1 MANKIIYFLGVL
13 ISSLLIS
20 SGAYAAVDIEVAYI
34 FNTFSFLVCAF
45 LVMWMAA
52 GFCMLE
58 SGLVTTKSVSTI
70 AAKNIGKFAIVSVMF
85 YLVGYNLGYGDSENP
100 YFGSFEIWTDNSS
113 LETGYS
119 DYSDWLFQ
127 TLFVC
132 ATCSIVSGAVAE
144 RIKIWPFFIFSAILG
159 GFIYPIQMSWE
170 WGGGWLDSLG
180 FADFAGSTLVHAC
193 GGAAALA
200 GIMILGPRL
209 GRFTDDGSPQNM
221 APFAASSIPLVTLGT
236 FILWMGWYGFNGIDP
251 RFFAEQ
257 FAYFLTIVAGL
268 YFIYL
273 FLFAGLNASERK
285 NLILL
290 FLLFIGAAAFWSG
303 FDQSAGSLN
312 IFARDYTDLSVAG
325 YKIPVGWL
333 QFANPIIVV
342 LFAPIFAGIW
352 AQLARKNLDPSLPF
366 KFAIGL
372 LFMALSFFVMIIAV
386 NLAIE
391 SSPVG
396 MQWLL
401 LTYLFQTWGELALS
415 PIGLSAFSRYGPK
428 RYMGQMFGLWFL
440 ASAIG
445 GVLAGLLGGEAL
457 DGGLETISPVFEFMI
472 QYYLVIA
479 VALIALSFVIKTA
492 KE

>member
-1 MANKIIYFLGVL
+1 MANKIFYFTGFL
-13 ISSLLIS
+13 ICSLLIS
-20 SGAYAAVDIEVAYI
+20 SGVYAAVDIEVAYI

-85 YLVGYNLGYGDSENP
+85 YLVGYNLGYGDADNP
-100 YFGSFEIWTDNSS
+100 YFGSFAVRSDNSS

-200 GIMILGPRL
+200 GVMVLGPRL

-236 FILWMGWYGFNGIDP
+236 FILWMGWYGFNGGSQLALGSFEDSTAMSKIFMNTQLAACGGCIAGAVITRILGGKTDIIMMLNG
-251 RFFAEQ
+251 A
-257 FAYFLTIVAGL
+257 LAGL
-268 YFIYL
+268 VSITAEPL
-273 FLFAGLNASERK
+273 MPSPMLS
-285 NLILL
+285 IV
-290 FLLFIGAAAFWSG
+290 IG
-303 FDQSAGSLN
+303 
-312 IFARDYTDLSVAG
+312 
-325 YKIPVGWL
+325 
-333 QFANPIIVV
+333 
-342 LFAPIFAGIW
+342 
-352 AQLARKNLDPSLPF
+352 
-366 KFAIGL
+366 
-372 LFMALSFFVMIIAV
+372 
-386 NLAIE
+386 
-391 SSPVG
+391 
-396 MQWLL
+396 
-401 LTYLFQTWGELALS
+401 
-415 PIGLSAFSRYGPK
+415 
-428 RYMGQMFGLWFL
+428 
-440 ASAIG
+440 AIG
-445 GVLAGLLGGEAL
+445 GVIMYFGTHFLEKMKLDDVVGAIPVHMFAGIFGTLVVPISNPDTSFAIQLLGVGSVCVFVFL
-457 DGGLETISPVFEFMI
+457 IS
-472 QYYLVIA
+472 YLC
-479 VALIALSFVIKTA
+479 LSVIKSTIGLRISDEA
-492 KE
+492 EKLGTDKAEVGVMAYSIRD

>member
-1 MANKIIYFLGVL
+1 MANKIIYFIGVL

-20 SGAYAAVDIEVAYI
+20 SVAYAAVDIEVAYI

-85 YLVGYNLGYGDSENP
+85 YLVGYNLGYGNADNP
-100 YFGSFEIWTDNSS
+100 YFGSFKIWTDNSS

-200 GIMILGPRL
+200 GVMILGPRL

-236 FILWMGWYGFNGIDP
+236 FILWMGWYGFNGGSQLALGSFEDSTAMSRIFMNTQLAACGGCIAGAVITRILGGKTDIIMMLNG
-251 RFFAEQ
+251 A
-257 FAYFLTIVAGL
+257 LAGL
-268 YFIYL
+268 VSITAEPL
-273 FLFAGLNASERK
+273 MPSP
-285 NLILL
+285 LL
-290 FLLFIGAAAFWSG
+290 SIIIG
-303 FDQSAGSLN
+303 
-312 IFARDYTDLSVAG
+312 
-325 YKIPVGWL
+325 
-333 QFANPIIVV
+333 
-342 LFAPIFAGIW
+342 
-352 AQLARKNLDPSLPF
+352 
-366 KFAIGL
+366 
-372 LFMALSFFVMIIAV
+372 
-386 NLAIE
+386 
-391 SSPVG
+391 
-396 MQWLL
+396 
-401 LTYLFQTWGELALS
+401 
-415 PIGLSAFSRYGPK
+415 
-428 RYMGQMFGLWFL
+428 
-440 ASAIG
+440 AIG
-445 GVLAGLLGGEAL
+445 GVIMYFGTNFLEKMKLDDVVGAIPVHMFAGIFGTLIVPISNPDTSFIIQLLGVGSVCIFVFVMSYICFSIIKSTIGLRISDEAEKL
-457 DGGLETISPVFEFMI
+457 GTDKAEVGVMAYSIRD
-472 QYYLVIA
+472 
-479 VALIALSFVIKTA
+479 
-492 KE
+492 

>member
-1 MANKIIYFLGVL
+1 MANKIFYFTGFL
-13 ISSLLIS
+13 ICSLLIS
-20 SGAYAAVDIEVAYI
+20 SGVYAAVDIEVAYI

-85 YLVGYNLGYGDSENP
+85 YLVGYNLGYGDADNP
-100 YFGSFEIWTDNSS
+100 YFGSFAVWSDNSS

-200 GIMILGPRL
+200 GVMVLGPRL

-236 FILWMGWYGFNGIDP
+236 FILWMGWYGFNGGSQLALGSFEDSTAMSKIFMNTQLAACGGCIAGAVITRILGGKTDIIMMLNG
-251 RFFAEQ
+251 A
-257 FAYFLTIVAGL
+257 LAGL
-268 YFIYL
+268 VSITAEPL
-273 FLFAGLNASERK
+273 MPSPMLS
-285 NLILL
+285 IV
-290 FLLFIGAAAFWSG
+290 IG
-303 FDQSAGSLN
+303 
-312 IFARDYTDLSVAG
+312 
-325 YKIPVGWL
+325 
-333 QFANPIIVV
+333 
-342 LFAPIFAGIW
+342 
-352 AQLARKNLDPSLPF
+352 
-366 KFAIGL
+366 
-372 LFMALSFFVMIIAV
+372 
-386 NLAIE
+386 
-391 SSPVG
+391 
-396 MQWLL
+396 
-401 LTYLFQTWGELALS
+401 
-415 PIGLSAFSRYGPK
+415 
-428 RYMGQMFGLWFL
+428 
-440 ASAIG
+440 AIG
-445 GVLAGLLGGEAL
+445 GVIMYFGTHFLEKMKLDDVVGAIPVHMFAGIFGTLVVPISNPDTSFAIQLLGVGSVCVFVFLISYLCLSIIKSTIGLRISDEAEKL
-457 DGGLETISPVFEFMI
+457 GTDKAEVGVLAYSIRD
-472 QYYLVIA
+472 
-479 VALIALSFVIKTA
+479 
-492 KE
+492 

>member
-1 MANKIIYFLGVL
+1 MANKIFYFTGFL
-13 ISSLLIS
+13 ICSLLIS
-20 SGAYAAVDIEVAYI
+20 SGVYAAVDIEVAYI

-85 YLVGYNLGYGDSENP
+85 YLVGYNLGYGDADNP
-100 YFGSFEIWTDNSS
+100 YFGSFAVWSDNSS

-200 GIMILGPRL
+200 GVMVLGPRL

-236 FILWMGWYGFNGIDP
+236 FILWMGWYGFNGGSQLALGSFEDSTAMSKIFMNTQLAACGGCIAGAVITRILGGKTDIIMMLNG
-251 RFFAEQ
+251 A
-257 FAYFLTIVAGL
+257 LAGL
-268 YFIYL
+268 VSITAEPL
-273 FLFAGLNASERK
+273 MPSPMLS
-285 NLILL
+285 IV
-290 FLLFIGAAAFWSG
+290 IGAMGGVIMYFGTHFLEKMKLDDVVGA
-303 FDQSAGSLN
+303 
-312 IFARDYTDLSVAG
+312 
-325 YKIPVGWL
+325 IPVHM
-333 QFANPIIVV
+333 
-342 LFAPIFAGIW
+342 FAGIFGT
-352 AQLARKNLDPSLPF
+352 LVVPISNPDTS
-366 KFAIGL
+366 FAIQL
-372 LFMALSFFVMIIAV
+372 LGVGSVCVFVFLISYLCLSIIK
-386 NLAIE
+386 
-391 SSPVG
+391 S
-396 MQWLL
+396 
-401 LTYLFQTWGELALS
+401 T
-415 PIGLSAFSRYGPK
+415 IGLRISDEAEKLGTDK
-428 RYMGQMFGLWFL
+428 
-440 ASAIG
+440 AEV
-445 GVLAGLLGGEAL
+445 GVMAYSIR
-457 DGGLETISPVFEFMI
+457 D
-472 QYYLVIA
+472 
-479 VALIALSFVIKTA
+479 
-492 KE
+492 

>member
-1 MANKIIYFLGVL
+1 MANKIFYFTGFL
-13 ISSLLIS
+13 ICSLLIS
-20 SGAYAAVDIEVAYI
+20 SGVYAAVDVEVAYI

-85 YLVGYNLGYGDSENP
+85 YLVGYNLGYGDADNP
-100 YFGSFEIWTDNSS
+100 YFGSFAVWSDNSS

-200 GIMILGPRL
+200 GVMVLGPRL

-236 FILWMGWYGFNGIDP
+236 FILWMGWYGFNVGSQLALGSFEDSTAMSKIFMNTQLAACGGCIAGAVITRILGGKTDIIMMLNG
-251 RFFAEQ
+251 A
-257 FAYFLTIVAGL
+257 LAGL
-268 YFIYL
+268 VSITAEPL
-273 FLFAGLNASERK
+273 MPSPMLS
-285 NLILL
+285 IV
-290 FLLFIGAAAFWSG
+290 IG
-303 FDQSAGSLN
+303 
-312 IFARDYTDLSVAG
+312 
-325 YKIPVGWL
+325 
-333 QFANPIIVV
+333 
-342 LFAPIFAGIW
+342 
-352 AQLARKNLDPSLPF
+352 
-366 KFAIGL
+366 
-372 LFMALSFFVMIIAV
+372 
-386 NLAIE
+386 
-391 SSPVG
+391 
-396 MQWLL
+396 
-401 LTYLFQTWGELALS
+401 
-415 PIGLSAFSRYGPK
+415 
-428 RYMGQMFGLWFL
+428 
-440 ASAIG
+440 AIG
-445 GVLAGLLGGEAL
+445 GVIMYFGTHFLEKMKLDDVVGAIPVHMFAGIFGTLVVPISNPDTSFAIQLLGVGSVCVFVFLISYLCLSIIKSTIGLRISDEAEKL
-457 DGGLETISPVFEFMI
+457 GTDKAEVGVMAYSIRD
-472 QYYLVIA
+472 
-479 VALIALSFVIKTA
+479 
-492 KE
+492 

>member
-1 MANKIIYFLGVL
+1 MANKIFYFTGFL
-13 ISSLLIS
+13 ICSLLIS
-20 SGAYAAVDIEVAYI
+20 SGVYAAVDIEVAYI

-85 YLVGYNLGYGDSENP
+85 YLVGYNLGYGDADNP
-100 YFGSFEIWTDNSS
+100 YFGSFAVWSDNSS

-200 GIMILGPRL
+200 GVMILGPRL

-236 FILWMGWYGFNGIDP
+236 FILWMGWYGFNGGSQLALGSFEDSTAMSRIFMNTQLAACGGCIAGAVITRILGGKTDIIMMLNG
-251 RFFAEQ
+251 A
-257 FAYFLTIVAGL
+257 LAGL
-268 YFIYL
+268 VSITAEPL
-273 FLFAGLNASERK
+273 M
-285 NLILL
+285 
-290 FLLFIGAAAFWSG
+290 
-303 FDQSAGSLN
+303 
-312 IFARDYTDLSVAG
+312 
-325 YKIPVGWL
+325 P
-333 QFANPIIVV
+333 
-342 LFAPIFAGIW
+342 
-352 AQLARKNLDPSLPF
+352 
-366 KFAIGL
+366 
-372 LFMALSFFVMIIAV
+372 
-386 NLAIE
+386 
-391 SSPVG
+391 
-396 MQWLL
+396 
-401 LTYLFQTWGELALS
+401 S
-415 PIGLSAFSRYGPK
+415 PIMSIVIG
-428 RYMGQMFGLWFL
+428 
-440 ASAIG
+440 AIG
-445 GVLAGLLGGEAL
+445 GVIMYFGTNFLEKMKLDDVVGAIPVHMFAGIFGTLIVPISNPDTSFGIQLLGVG
-457 DGGLETISPVFEFMI
+457 SVCVF
-472 QYYLVIA
+472 V
-479 VALIALSFVIKTA
+479 FVISYICFSIIKSTIGLRISNEA
-492 KE
+492 EKLGTDKAEVGVMAYSIRD